1 MFEGASGVEP
11 WQRVME
17 EDTER
22 MIMSPL
28 GEDVAGTIPLPGSQ
42 FDDNFYM
49 TSTQLVANQ
58 NNYGVLSGW
67 NVATSNLETV

>member
-11 WQRVME
+11 RQRVME

-28 GEDVAGTIPLPGSQ
+28 GEDVAGTILAPGSQ
-42 FDDNFYM
+42 FDDNFYDKR
-49 TSTQLVANQ
+49 SA
-58 NNYGVLSGW
+58 S
-67 NVATSNLETV
+67 S